1 MLTIQDI
8 ILALYMELLRKKVI
22 SDYPWIKEK
31 NKFFMISADYDGIIC
46 ASFLNHFLNWKL
58 AGYYNMETLWLSED
72 AMQNKDNLIWVDLNI
87 LPIKGRTIGGHIV
100 SIDDSIP
107 KGFKTSCNPNLLL
120 NVNSKKF
127 KNKFPFSTILFLMW
141 IHNIYPKNNLI
152 SKLLLLHA
160 DAVWLKLQNYSD
172 NVNNWEKILSDY
184 DWNQIFSKVNS
195 KKFDKKID
203 EILYSEM
210 KEIGA
215 LSRRSKLS
223 SKHLNIQSRE
233 YICNPD
239 WDDDIIL
246 KLFNI
251 FGNELDWSPPSLP
264 MITKKIAGSRNKIAL
279 SEVKKIGLNNF
290 IKSNKIFSYAI
301 SSPRIL
307 NYTSFNKK
315 Y

>member
-1 MLTIQDI
+1 
-8 ILALYMELLRKKVI
+8 MELLRKKII
-22 SDYPWIKEK
+22 SDYPWLKEK
-31 NKFFMISADYDGIIC
+31 NKHFMISADYDGIIC

-58 AGYYNMETLWLSED
+58 TGYYNMETLWLSEN
-72 AMQNKDNLIWVDLNI
+72 AIKNKSDLIWVDLNI

-100 SIDDSIP
+100 SINDSIP
-107 KGFKTSCNPNLLL
+107 KGFQTSCNPNLLL
-120 NVNSKKF
+120 NINSKNFDK
-127 KNKFPFSTILFLMW
+127 KFPFSTILFLMW
-141 IHNIYPKNNLI
+141 IHNIYPKNKLI

-160 DAVWLKLQNYSD
+160 DAVWLKFQNYPD
-172 NVNNWEKILSDY
+172 NVNKWKKILTDY
-184 DWNQIFSKVNS
+184 NWNKLFSRVNS
-195 KKFDKKID
+195 KNFDKKID
-203 EILYSEM
+203 AILYSQM

-215 LSRRSKLS
+215 LSKRSKLS

-239 WDDDIIL
+239 WDDDIII

-251 FGNELDWSPPSLP
+251 FGNELDWSPPKLP
-264 MITKKIAGSRNKIAL
+264 IISKKIKGQRYKTSL
-279 SEVKKIGLNNF
+279 SKVKKIGLNNF

-301 SSPRIL
+301 PSPRIF